1 MNQSDKEKM
10 IQIIKNELEECFDAY
25 LKCDVWINEIDE
37 IRISVNFLDT
47 DKDSY
52 SEDQMENYKEII
64 QNYLQ
69 KSEFSDLKFDIE
81 YDFGGNLT
89 LSYIGQS

>member
-1 MNQSDKEKM
+1 MNDADKTKM
-10 IQIIKNELEECFDAY
+10 IQIIKNELEECFEKY
-25 LKCDVWINEIDE
+25 LKCDVWINEDDD
-37 IRISVNFLDT
+37 IRVSVNFLDT

-69 KSEFSDLKFDIE
+69 KSEFNDFKFNIE

-89 LSYIGQS
+89 LSYIEQ

>member
-1 MNQSDKEKM
+1 MNDADKTKM
-10 IQIIKNELEECFDAY
+10 IQIIKNELEECFEKY
-25 LKCDVWINEIDE
+25 LKCDVWINEDDD
-37 IRISVNFLDT
+37 IRVSVNFLDT
-47 DKDSY
+47 NKGSY

-69 KSEFSDLKFDIE
+69 KSEFNDFKFNIE

-89 LSYIGQS
+89 LSYIEQ